1 MTSFIDGHRD
11 SYGVEPIC
19 AVLPTC
25 LLADRSP
32 RRLTTNRRLARLI
45 LPGCQSV
52 SVVTLS

>member
-25 LLADRSP
+25 LSADRSP